1 MRKLTLILNPHAGK
15 GLSGERL
22 LEEVRFFTEKGFLP
36 EIYFTRK
43 DDDLREILETA
54 RNEASH
60 IVCMGGDG
68 MINLL
73 ANAMIKN
80 DLLMPFG
87 YIPEGT
93 TNDFAKSIGIP
104 HDFKRAL
111 SASVSDEIIETDT
124 GILNGRNFVYVAGFG
139 LFTDVSYKTP
149 QKAKN
154 AFGYLAYVLE
164 GAKSMAEFKLYRLR
178 ITVDSS
184 EVIEGE
190 FILGMV
196 TNSMSVAGM
205 KSIAGKDTRLD
216 DGRFEMLLLRKVSN
230 IGELSTL
237 LNSVMAGNTNS
248 PLIVYRQGKSFLF
261 EGEELSWTLDG
272 EYGGSYLESL
282 AEVTGKK
289 LKLRIGERQTEQA

>member
-54 RNEASH
+54 RNEDSH

-124 GILNGRNFVYVAGFG
+124 GIL
-139 LFTDVSYKTP
+139 TDVSYKTP

-205 KSIAGKDTRLD
+205 KSVAGKDTRLD

-282 AEVTGKK
+282 AKVTGKK
-289 LKLRIGERQTEQA
+289 LKLRIGERQSEQA